1 MAGIKTQFP
10 SGRQSSLTAFG
21 GQAPRQNAGKSFEHF
36 KKYPQKDGLVLGYTG
51 TKLKSEEMFDRQFSD
66 RTSLR
71 LTDNVVR
78 LLGLNSGRHAQRR
91 KQSKWAP
98 TP

>member
-10 SGRQSSLTAFG
+10 SGRLNS
-21 GQAPRQNAGKSFEHF
+21 N
-36 KKYPQKDGLVLGYTG
+36 KYIADTRAYTG